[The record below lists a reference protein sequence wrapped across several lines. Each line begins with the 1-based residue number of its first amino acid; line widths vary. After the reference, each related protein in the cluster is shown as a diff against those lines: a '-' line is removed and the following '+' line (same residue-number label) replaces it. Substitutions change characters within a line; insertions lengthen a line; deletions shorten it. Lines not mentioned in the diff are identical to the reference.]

1 MSEGGRRTSKWSS
14 DIGRQMSGEG
24 GCSSVAGHQLSEN
37 ERMKAEGRG
46 RWQKGG
52 IFLPFTPHFSY

>member
-1 MSEGGRRTSKWSS
+1 MKGRLRAEDGRWN
-14 DIGRQMSGEG
+14 GRQMSGER

-52 IFLPFTPHFSY
+52 IFIQANEY